1 MHLAAAN
8 TWSARA
14 VSWDAQDEGGET
26 PPPPHPSP
34 PPPASRVGAAF
45 IKRLTRDTKD
55 LDLRDLDTM
64 ATHPDDKVDSASIS
78 SEGPAEVCEDDRCG
92 GSQHPVWHCVDCDS
106 SYCSDCWPR
115 QGPHKPN
122 KKGRDGVPHEKTNPH
137 VVRRLKETLNPTRK
151 PEEIQKLHEQ
161 DASTKWFGVARDL
174 TGRPNFEDYGRYAS
188 LMSSISPIEGL
199 GNRYPQLVSFIG
211 VTNAGKSSLIKM
223 LVNHDVDGVD
233 LGNRA
238 LFPSP
243 VVGSVV
249 NDTLPTSGDV
259 HLYAD
264 PATHAEQLPMLFADC
279 EGFEGGERTPLGAR
293 SRRRAR
299 SDPTREDFAK
309 PGNVHSRPIEWANT
323 EATRQREFAVT
334 ALYPRLLYTFSDCVV
349 FVLRNAKTFQS
360 AVLTKL
366 LDWGVAAL
374 EKSINQPALPHCVV
388 ALNGTDPGV
397 DEREWDINFAT
408 QSLLSSVKG
417 ALDYVEG
424 VPRFRELA
432 EHWRALGKHIYTVED
447 LILRYYSSFKVIR
460 IPSKPRY
467 MTINE
472 QIGKLH
478 LMIKSNCEESFR
490 AKRRARMLT
499 NADELNV
506 YLQSGF
512 DHFTTHLNV
521 PFNFMQISLLRNPI
535 PNDFGGHILQLCTTI
550 SSQQPNHQPGRV
562 AWMFEKLSVML
573 ASCVLLDCARF
584 RKGRVDELFLNY
596 EKFFDFAMGE
606 YLELHYPCSF
616 VSADGTRQCH
626 QDEKGIIAAGD
637 YQAAFDSAFTHQWKA
652 QLRAAIE
659 GIHRDFSYELEQA
672 SHEDTQAIPEESI
685 ALELHGEYL
694 NQFFEAVG
702 PAAAIC
708 SHATCFCCLMDVP
721 EHPLPC
727 GHILCTACIKAY
739 GKASKSSV
747 TLPCCPLHRE
757 ATRWAKPA
765 ILKFKPTGAGVRILS
780 LDGGGIRGIVQL
792 EVLRAI
798 EQAIGGFLPVQ
809 SFFDLIVGTGTG
821 GMLAV
826 ALSMK
831 DRTVDSCIDMF
842 CALCDHA
849 YTPRLK
855 GVPIIS
861 QLAQVF
867 GSGPRYKTKPLYAA
881 LKTAFSE
888 DDDLFGS
895 SSRLRRGTR
904 VALTSTSVT
913 GRETILLASYRRPE
927 DLIPAYALER
937 PHEPDMELKVWESV
951 AAALANPNY
960 FRPFN
965 FHSKTYFDGGLRCSN
980 PSFIADRERRL
991 IWPDVGEPDLFLSL
1005 GTGQNRIT
1013 VLEKL
1018 SQRPKETSPAT
1029 ISPQPGQTIPEARK
1043 GSGRW
1048 RTKRVDDVLDAE
1060 IAWVDFRAYAVRER
1074 SEAKGRRFI
1083 RFNPDLDREP
1093 PAQDSK
1099 GDIESLQVNVRR
1111 RLQTPHRL
1119 AALRNVAHRLVASSF
1134 YLDLQSK
1141 ATGEKSDQVCSG
1153 IVACRF
1159 EDGSLEMCAL
1169 GRILEER
1176 RTEGFEPYF
1185 LVKPNIDQTDLSF
1198 KVLVTTDVIR
1208 GMTDSAIFGLPNIY
1222 IPLRDESKAT
1232 SISLFLSAH
1241 EGLEPDGFPI
1251 SGFPRVLLGEVAAA
1265 PTRRAAGRGNSEHNI
1280 RSPHR
1285 HGKTSM
1291 DVDSISLNG
1300 YTGPADRNSSSEES
1314 WQETQVKVSPYMSK
1328 DGRPKMSLAELI
1340 SQHQHTGSSI
1350 KNRTNR
1356 FWSYIGNNRTYLH
1369 PPSSA
1374 GQTTAE
1380 DMVQHPEMYSADELA
1395 KFAAN
1400 TSARPSEVP
1409 GSTID
1414 SPAPPYITSPS
1425 MTIASF
1431 ITHPPS
1437 PSHQT
1442 STSPDPPPQQG
1453 LHELEAH
1460 DKASRELDHQR
1471 EEVAAASQPSSL
1483 PTRAHP
1489 ALRQPLPASSSL
1501 AGTDFEEDT
1510 ENNATTENN
1519 DNDNNSAYS
1528 GAEVQLA
1535 QANPVVQLPPPY
1547 PSRERGSGFEPT
1559 PLETAIETAL
1569 PDKNTVSQLDRW
1581 LQAQR
1586 STGTLQRKGGRL
1598 RVVDEETGEET

>member
-1 MHLAAAN
+1 
-8 TWSARA
+8 
-14 VSWDAQDEGGET
+14 
-26 PPPPHPSP
+26 
-34 PPPASRVGAAF
+34 
-45 IKRLTRDTKD
+45 
-55 LDLRDLDTM
+55 M
-64 ATHPDDKVDSASIS
+64 ATDPDDKEDSASIS

-92 GSQHPVWHCVDCDS
+92 GPQQPVFHCVDCDS
-106 SYCSDCWPR
+106 
-115 QGPHKPN
+115 
-122 KKGRDGVPHEKTNPH
+122 VPHEKTNPH

-151 PEEIQKLHEQ
+151 PDQIQKLHEQ

-188 LMSSISPIEGL
+188 LMSSISPIEGQ

-223 LVNHDVDGVD
+223 LVNHDVDEVD
-233 LGNRA
+233 VGNRA

-249 NDTLPTSGDV
+249 KDTLPTSGDV

-299 SDPTREDFAK
+299 SDPTRDDPAR

-349 FVLRNAKTFQS
+349 FVLRNPKTFQS

-388 ALNGTDPGV
+388 ALNGTDPAV

-432 EHWRALGKHIYTVED
+432 EHWRSLGKHIYTVED

-535 PNDFGGHILQLCTTI
+535 PYDFGGHILQLCTTI
-550 SSQQPNHQPGRV
+550 SSQQATHHPDRV

-584 RKGRVDELFLNY
+584 RKGRVDELFANY

-606 YLELHYPCSF
+606 YLELHHPCSF
-616 VSADGTRQCH
+616 VGADGGRRCMLVKARHQPKGH

-727 GHILCTACIKAY
+727 GHVLCTACIKAY

-747 TLPCCPLHRE
+747 TLQCCPLHRE

-765 ILKFKPTGAGVRILS
+765 VLKFKPTGAGVRILS

-895 SSRLRRGTR
+895 SSRLRKDTR
-904 VALTSTSVT
+904 VALTSASVT
-913 GRETILLASYRRPE
+913 GRETMLLASYRRPE
-927 DLIPAYALER
+927 DLLPTYSLER
-937 PHEPDMELKVWESV
+937 PHEPAMELKVWESV
-951 AAALANPNY
+951 AAAMATPNF

-965 FHSKTYFDGGLRCSN
+965 FHSKTYLDGGLRCAN

-1013 VLEKL
+1013 VLESL
-1018 SQRPKETSPAT
+1018 SKRPKDTHSPTTAVPEPGRPTPET
-1029 ISPQPGQTIPEARK
+1029 RK
-1043 GSGRW
+1043 SSGLW

-1153 IVACRF
+1153 IIACRF

-1169 GRILEER
+1169 GKILEER
-1176 RTEGFEPYF
+1176 RKEDFEPYF
-1185 LVKPNIDQTDLSF
+1185 LVKPNVDSTDLSF
-1198 KVLVTTDVIR
+1198 KVVITLDVIR
-1208 GMTDSAIFGLPNIY
+1208 GMTESAIFGLPNIY
-1222 IPLRDESKAT
+1222 ISLRDESKAT
-1232 SISLFLSAH
+1232 AINLFLSAH

-1251 SGFPRVLLGEVAAA
+1251 SGFPRVLLGEPSGA
-1265 PTRRAAGRGNSEHNI
+1265 PARRPGRKNSEQNV
-1280 RSPHR
+1280 RSAQR
-1285 HGKTSM
+1285 HGKTSF

-1300 YTGPADRNSSSEES
+1300 YTGPAGRNSSSEES
-1314 WQETQVKVSPYMSK
+1314 WQETQVKVSPYMGK

-1340 SQHQHTGSSI
+1340 SQHQNTGSSI
-1350 KNRTNR
+1350 KARTNR
-1356 FWSYIGNNRTYLH
+1356 FWSYIGNNRTC
-1369 PPSSA
+1369 PPPPRRKGLRVASDVPLQLA
-1374 GQTTAE
+1374 C
-1380 DMVQHPEMYSADELA
+1380 DMAQHPEMYSADELA

-1400 TSARPSEVP
+1400 TSSRPTEIR
-1409 GSTID
+1409 GSLVD
-1414 SPAPPYITSPS
+1414 APAPPYATSPALTNTS
-1425 MTIASF
+1425 FNSPHAS
-1431 ITHPPS
+1431 PEPL
-1437 PSHQT
+1437 
-1442 STSPDPPPQQG
+1442 QQEF
-1453 LHELEAH
+1453 HELEAR
-1460 DKASRELDHQR
+1460 DRDRNLDEKVAREREYQR
-1471 EEVAAASQPSSL
+1471 QVAAVTAGGGVAAPPAPAGGAL
-1483 PTRAHP
+1483 PTRERP
-1489 ALRQPLPASSSL
+1489 TTTLRQQMA
-1501 AGTDFEEDT
+1501 DFEE
-1510 ENNATTENN
+1510 EEEEEEE
-1519 DNDNNSAYS
+1519 
-1528 GAEVQLA
+1528 AEVVGGGGSAHSGERVRVA
-1535 QANPVVQLPPPY
+1535 QAERIAQLPPPY
-1547 PSRERGSGFEPT
+1547 PSRDKGLGFEPT

-1569 PDKNTVSQLDRW
+1569 PDQK
-1581 LQAQR
+1581 
-1586 STGTLQRKGGRL
+1586 
-1598 RVVDEETGEET
+1598 

>member
-1 MHLAAAN
+1 
-8 TWSARA
+8 
-14 VSWDAQDEGGET
+14 
-26 PPPPHPSP
+26 
-34 PPPASRVGAAF
+34 
-45 IKRLTRDTKD
+45 
-55 LDLRDLDTM
+55 M
-64 ATHPDDKVDSASIS
+64 ATDPDDKEDSASIS

-92 GSQHPVWHCVDCDS
+92 SQQQPVSHCVDCDS
-106 SYCSDCWPR
+106 SYCSECWPR

-151 PEEIQKLHEQ
+151 PEQIQKLHEQ

-188 LMSSISPIEGL
+188 LMSSISPIEGQ

-223 LVNHDVDGVD
+223 LVNHDVDEVD
-233 LGNRA
+233 VGNRA

-299 SDPTREDFAK
+299 SDPTKDESAR

-349 FVLRNAKTFQS
+349 FVLRNPKTFQS

-388 ALNGTDPGV
+388 ALNGTDPAV

-432 EHWRALGKHIYTVED
+432 EHWRSLGKHIYTVED

-512 DHFTTHLNV
+512 DHFTAHLNV

-535 PNDFGGHILQLCTTI
+535 PYDFGGHILQLCTTI
-550 SSQQPNHQPGRV
+550 SSQQATHHPDRV

-584 RKGRVDELFLNY
+584 RKGRVDELFANY

-606 YLELHYPCSF
+606 YLELHHPCSF
-616 VSADGTRQCH
+616 VGAEGGRRCMLVKARHQPKGH

-637 YQAAFDSAFTHQWKA
+637 YQAAFDSTFTHQWKA

-708 SHATCFCCLMDVP
+708 TSQ
-721 EHPLPC
+721 HPLPC
-727 GHILCTACIKAY
+727 GHVLCTACIKAY

-747 TLPCCPLHRE
+747 TLQCCPLHRE

-765 ILKFKPTGAGVRILS
+765 VLKFKPTSAGVRILS

-895 SSRLRRGTR
+895 SSRLRKGTR
-904 VALTSTSVT
+904 VALTSASVT

-927 DLIPAYALER
+927 DLLPTYALER
-937 PHEPDMELKVWESV
+937 PHEPAMELKVWESV
-951 AAALANPNY
+951 AAAMATPNF

-965 FHSKTYFDGGLRCSN
+965 FHSKTYLDGGLRCTN

-991 IWPDVGEPDLFLSL
+991 IWPDVGDPDLFLSL

-1013 VLEKL
+1013 VLESL
-1018 SQRPKETSPAT
+1018 SKRPKESP
-1029 ISPQPGQTIPEARK
+1029 SPTTAVPEPGRPTPETRK
-1043 GSGRW
+1043 SSGLW

-1153 IVACRF
+1153 IIACRF

-1169 GRILEER
+1169 GKILEER
-1176 RTEGFEPYF
+1176 RKDDFEPYF
-1185 LVKPNIDQTDLSF
+1185 LVKPNVDSADLSF
-1198 KVLVTTDVIR
+1198 KVVITLDVIR

-1232 SISLFLSAH
+1232 AINLFLSAH

-1251 SGFPRVLLGEVAAA
+1251 SGFPRVLLGEPSGA
-1265 PTRRAAGRGNSEHNI
+1265 PARRPGRKNSEQNV
-1280 RSPHR
+1280 RSAHR
-1285 HGKTSM
+1285 HGKTSF

-1300 YTGPADRNSSSEES
+1300 YTGPAGRNSSSEGS
-1314 WQETQVKVSPYMSK
+1314 WQETQVKVSPYMGK

-1340 SQHQHTGSSI
+1340 SQHQNTGSSI
-1350 KNRTNR
+1350 KARTNR
-1356 FWSYIGNNRTYLH
+1356 FWSYIGNNRTC
-1369 PPSSA
+1369 PPPPRRQGLRVASDVPLQLA
-1374 GQTTAE
+1374 C
-1380 DMVQHPEMYSADELA
+1380 DMAQHPEMYSADELA

-1400 TSARPSEVP
+1400 TSSRPTEIH
-1409 GSTID
+1409 GSLVGPD
-1414 SPAPPYITSPS
+1414 SPAPPYVTSPS
-1425 MTIASF
+1425 LTNTSFNSPHAS
-1431 ITHPPS
+1431 PE
-1437 PSHQT
+1437 
-1442 STSPDPPPQQG
+1442 PPQQEF
-1453 LHELEAH
+1453 HELEAR
-1460 DKASRELDHQR
+1460 DRDGGLSEKVARKREYQR
-1471 EEVAAASQPSSL
+1471 QVAAASTTGFGITVPPAASAGL
-1483 PTRAHP
+1483 PMRERPTTT
-1489 ALRQPLPASSSL
+1489 LRQRMA
-1501 AGTDFEEDT
+1501 DFEE
-1510 ENNATTENN
+1510 EEEEEEGEENN
-1519 DNDNNSAYS
+1519 DEEESREGGWAYS
-1528 GAEVQLA
+1528 GEAVRVA
-1535 QANPVVQLPPPY
+1535 PAARVLPPPY
-1547 PSRERGSGFEPT
+1547 PSRDKGLGFEPT

-1569 PDKNTVSQLDRW
+1569 PDQK
-1581 LQAQR
+1581 
-1586 STGTLQRKGGRL
+1586 
-1598 RVVDEETGEET
+1598 

>member
-1 MHLAAAN
+1 
-8 TWSARA
+8 
-14 VSWDAQDEGGET
+14 
-26 PPPPHPSP
+26 
-34 PPPASRVGAAF
+34 
-45 IKRLTRDTKD
+45 
-55 LDLRDLDTM
+55 M
-64 ATHPDDKVDSASIS
+64 ATDPDDKEDSASIS
-78 SEGPAEVCEDDRCG
+78 SEGPAEVCEDDCC
-92 GSQHPVWHCVDCDS
+92 GSQQQPVFHCVDCDS
-106 SYCSDCWPR
+106 SYCR
-115 QGPHKPN
+115 PN

-151 PEEIQKLHEQ
+151 PDQIQKLHEQ

-188 LMSSISPIEGL
+188 LMSSISPIEGQ

-223 LVNHDVDGVD
+223 LVNHDVDEVD
-233 LGNRA
+233 VGNRA

-299 SDPTREDFAK
+299 SDPTKDESAR
-309 PGNVHSRPIEWANT
+309 PGNVHSRLIEWANT

-349 FVLRNAKTFQS
+349 FVLRNPKTFQS

-388 ALNGTDPGV
+388 ALNGTDPAV

-424 VPRFRELA
+424 VPQFRELA
-432 EHWRALGKHIYTVED
+432 EHWRSLGKHIYTVED

-506 YLQSGF
+506 YLQGGF

-535 PNDFGGHILQLCTTI
+535 PYDFGGHILQLCTTI
-550 SSQQPNHQPGRV
+550 SSQQATHRHPDRV

-584 RKGRVDELFLNY
+584 RKGRVDELFANY

-606 YLELHYPCSF
+606 YLELHHPCSF
-616 VSADGTRQCH
+616 VGAEGGRRCMLVKARHQPKGH

-637 YQAAFDSAFTHQWKA
+637 YQAAFDSTFTHQWKA

-672 SHEDTQAIPEESI
+672 SHEDTQAIPEENI

-727 GHILCTACIKAY
+727 GHVLCTACIKAY

-747 TLPCCPLHRE
+747 TLQCCPLHRE

-765 ILKFKPTGAGVRILS
+765 VLKFKPTSAGVRILS

-888 DDDLFGS
+888 EDDLFGS
-895 SSRLRRGTR
+895 SSRLRKGTR
-904 VALTSTSVT
+904 VALTSASVT
-913 GRETILLASYRRPE
+913 GRETILLASYRTPE
-927 DLIPAYALER
+927 DLLPTYALER
-937 PHEPDMELKVWESV
+937 PHEPAMELKVWESV
-951 AAALANPNY
+951 AAAMATPNF

-965 FHSKTYFDGGLRCSN
+965 FHSKTYLDGGLRCTN

-1013 VLEKL
+1013 VLESL
-1018 SQRPKETSPAT
+1018 SKRPKETPSPTTAV
-1029 ISPQPGQTIPEARK
+1029 PEPGRPTPETRK
-1043 GSGRW
+1043 SSGLW

-1153 IVACRF
+1153 IIACRF

-1169 GRILEER
+1169 GKILKER
-1176 RTEGFEPYF
+1176 RKEDFEPYF
-1185 LVKPNIDQTDLSF
+1185 LVKPNVDFTDLSF
-1198 KVLVTTDVIR
+1198 KVVITLDVIR

-1232 SISLFLSAH
+1232 AINLFLSAH

-1251 SGFPRVLLGEVAAA
+1251 SGFPRVLLGEPSGA
-1265 PTRRAAGRGNSEHNI
+1265 PARRPGRKNSEQNV
-1280 RSPHR
+1280 RSAQR
-1285 HGKTSM
+1285 HGKTSF

-1300 YTGPADRNSSSEES
+1300 YTGPAGRNSSSEES
-1314 WQETQVKVSPYMSK
+1314 WQETQVKVSPYMGK

-1340 SQHQHTGSSI
+1340 SQHQNTGSSI
-1350 KNRTNR
+1350 KARTNR
-1356 FWSYIGNNRTYLH
+1356 FWSYIGNNRW
-1369 PPSSA
+1369 PVMCEIGDPSSIRDTVLPA
-1374 GQTTAE
+1374 ASSPSILIIATTCPYSAHANHDPT
-1380 DMVQHPEMYSADELA
+1380 DMAQHPEMYSADELA

-1400 TSARPSEVP
+1400 TSSRPTEIH
-1409 GSTID
+1409 GSHVD
-1414 SPAPPYITSPS
+1414 SPAPPYATSPALTNTS
-1425 MTIASF
+1425 FNSPHAS
-1431 ITHPPS
+1431 PEPL
-1437 PSHQT
+1437 
-1442 STSPDPPPQQG
+1442 QQEC
-1453 LHELEAH
+1453 HELEAR
-1460 DKASRELDHQR
+1460 DRDRGLDEKVAREREYQR
-1471 EEVAAASQPSSL
+1471 DVAAAGGGGGVAVSAASAGL
-1483 PTRAHP
+1483 PTRERP
-1489 ALRQPLPASSSL
+1489 TTTLRQRMA
-1501 AGTDFEEDT
+1501 DFEEED
-1510 ENNATTENN
+1510 EEE
-1519 DNDNNSAYS
+1519 DKDEEESGEGGWAYS
-1528 GAEVQLA
+1528 GEAVRVA
-1535 QANPVVQLPPPY
+1535 PAARVVQLPPPY
-1547 PSRERGSGFEPT
+1547 PSREKHSGFEPT

-1569 PDKNTVSQLDRW
+1569 PDQK
-1581 LQAQR
+1581 
-1586 STGTLQRKGGRL
+1586 
-1598 RVVDEETGEET
+1598 